1 MSIMAYWGPMSF
13 EVSNNRIA
21 VLQNL
26 TTSLTLKEDSENDTS
41 GTEPTNTR
49 GRDLRPMSFE
59 ILYHAGAGNN
69 PRAMIAAWESLLG
82 RSYPLVIGG
91 QRFGEGKMKLKNVS
105 TKDIQLTNSGGFI
118 QAAVSISL
126 EEYSEGKTSKLL
138 EEEEET
144 EEENTEEAPS
154 VREEIFGGGSGG
166 YGGSG
171 DSSSAKDQKSQGHT
185 SGEYLYAYAPDT
197 GRKRAHRE
205 AMAATASKSDKAERK
220 PGARGSSFGSNRNS
234 TGSFGGK
241 GG

>member
-1 MSIMAYWGPMSF
+1 MSIMAYWGPMTF
-13 EVSNNRIA
+13 EVSTNRIA

-82 RSYPLVIGG
+82 HSYPLVIGG

-126 EEYSEGKTSKLL
+126 EEYSEGKISKLL
-138 EEEEET
+138 DEDEEEET
-144 EEENTEEAPS
+144 EEENEEEAPS
-154 VREEIFGGGSGG
+154 VREEIFGSGGGTGGGSS
-166 YGGSG
+166 GSPSTG
-171 DSSSAKDQKSQGHT
+171 SDDPGSPD
-185 SGEYLYAYAPDT
+185 YLYAYAPET
-197 GRKRAHRE
+197 GRRKDRRE
-205 AMAATASKSDKAERK
+205 ALAATASKSDKAERK
-220 PGARGSSFGSNRNS
+220 PGARGSSFGSNRNGA
-234 TGSFGGK
+234 GSFGGK

>member
-13 EVSNNRIA
+13 EVSTNRIA

-49 GRDLRPMSFE
+49 GRELRPMSFD
-59 ILYHAGAGNN
+59 ITYHAAAGNN
-69 PRAMIAAWESLLG
+69 PRAMISAWESLLG
-82 RSYPLVIGG
+82 YSYPLVIGG

-154 VREEIFGGGSGG
+154 VREEIFGGGGSGG
-166 YGGSG
+166 YGG
-171 DSSSAKDQKSQGHT
+171 SSSAKDQKSQGHT

-220 PGARGSSFGSNRNS
+220 PGARGSSFGSSRNGA
-234 TGSFGGK
+234 GSFGG
-241 GG
+241 GRGS